1 MDNQFNDKYKIIQ
14 DFSDNPANLKKQR
27 FIEEEQIRTQSSRG
41 PRVSNIKYF
50 ENLMYNHDLPKKEK
64 LRVGY
69 FCNIIPQEIIL
80 ALGAEPVRLDC
91 GNNAAA
97 LLGEEILS
105 GEICPLAK
113 ASFGI
118 FINKDSLANSCDLLI
133 LPTSCDAK
141 RKLGEILNDIKP
153 AFMLNLP
160 PEQNHARYAKQSFL
174 EILRLVKF
182 LERFSKKRLSRRSL
196 EGIIKLS
203 QKRTLLVRELQKIR
217 MENPRCLSITDLFLI
232 IQASFSRI
240 VDLSEWNEETI
251 KVRDEIKGYTP
262 ERKSLRPRLILTGAP
277 MNWPNFKIL
286 NLFEECGADIV
297 ADTLCT
303 GAQACYDPIV
313 TDERSKRSLLRALTN
328 RYIYASI
335 CPCFISQE
343 TRINRILDLLEETHA
358 DGVVNYSLRLCQLF
372 DIENFRIE
380 RTIKSRKIP
389 YINIRTDYSLEDTEQ
404 LRVRIEAFLETI

>member
-1 MDNQFNDKYKIIQ
+1 MDNQFDDKYKIPQ

-50 ENLMYNHDLPKKEK
+50 EDLMYNHDSPKKEK
-64 LRVGY
+64 PRVGY
-69 FCNIIPQEIIL
+69 FCNIIPQEIIM

-113 ASFGI
+113 ASFGV

-153 AFMLNLP
+153 TFMLNLP
-160 PEQNHARYAKQSFL
+160 PEQNHARYAKQSFF
-174 EILRLVKF
+174 EISRLVKF
-182 LERFSKKRLSRRSL
+182 LEKFSKKRLSRRSL
-196 EGIIKLS
+196 ERIMKLS
-203 QKRTLLVRELQKIR
+203 QRRSLLVREIQKIR
-217 MENPRCLSITDLFLI
+217 IGNPRCLSISDLFLI
-232 IQASFSRI
+232 IQVSFSRI
-240 VDLSEWNEETI
+240 ADLSEWNEEAT
-251 KVRDEIKGYTP
+251 KVRDEIRECIP

-286 NLFEECGADIV
+286 NLFEECGADII

-303 GAQACYDPIV
+303 GAQACYDPVVI
-313 TDERSKRSLLRALTN
+313 DERGKRSLLRALAN
-328 RYIYASI
+328 KYIYASI

-343 TRINRILDLLEETHA
+343 TRINRILDLIDETRA